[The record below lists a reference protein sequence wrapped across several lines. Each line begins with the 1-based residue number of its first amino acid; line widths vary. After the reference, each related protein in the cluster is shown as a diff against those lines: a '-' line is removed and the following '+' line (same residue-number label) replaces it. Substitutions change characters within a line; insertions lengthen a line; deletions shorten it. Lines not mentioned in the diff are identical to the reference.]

1 MLTKGVRQIAI
12 APATALAFLSACT
25 DAPATGPVRAA
36 NLISPNHPSLAVDP
50 VDGTTV
56 VDLGTL
62 PGFSNH
68 SAWDINN
75 SGWVVGNADATGGG
89 RGFLWK
95 PGIGMVP
102 LAPLPGRTASVAY
115 AINSA
120 GDIAGYSSPDSR
132 ATLWRA
138 GVAMDLGSLNPSSPS
153 VLVSEARDINDAG
166 VIVGAAETGLS
177 APAPR
182 RLAFRWTQ
190 ATGMVALPVPPNTVV
205 SEADAINST
214 GQIVGYIQPNDGP
227 PRAALWT
234 GGTFVDLGVLPG
246 APNSRAWDI
255 NTSGVVV
262 GVSPDEFPAIRAF
275 RWTQSGGITA
285 LPALAGSPPAGIPS
299 EAQGINDAGDV
310 VGGATVSSAVVPA
323 VLWRGQSAYQL
334 PRLTNPS
341 TGREIDLARAI
352 NAVGQIVGSAQ
363 PATGPS
369 RAVLWTLP
377 TDRSPV
383 ANAGGPYEGRKKKEA
398 IQFDGSGSSDP
409 DGDAL
414 TYVWNFG
421 DDSPTAT
428 GVSPSHV
435 YERMGTYTV
444 TLTVTDTHGSSATA
458 TTIVEILPP
467 GKLGR

>member
-1 MLTKGVRQIAI
+1 MSTKGVRPFAS
-12 APATALAFLSACT
+12 APAVALAVLSACT
-25 DAPATGPVRAA
+25 DAPATGPARAID
-36 NLISPNHPSLAVDP
+36 LTPPNHPSLAVDP
-50 VDGTTV
+50 VEGTTV

-62 PGFSNH
+62 PGFDNH

-75 SGWVVGNADATGGG
+75 SGWVVGNAEAPGTT

-95 PGIGMVP
+95 PGVGMSP
-102 LAPLPGRTASVAY
+102 LSPLPGRTSSTAFG
-115 AINSA
+115 INTA

-132 ATLWRA
+132 ATLWRG
-138 GVAMDLGSLNPSSPS
+138 GVPTDLGTLNPSSPS
-153 VLVSEARDINDAG
+153 VLTSEAHDVNDAG
-166 VIVGAAETGLS
+166 VVVGFAETGFS

-205 SEADAINST
+205 SDADAINSA

-234 GGTFVDLGVLPG
+234 NGTFVDLGVLPG

-255 NTSGVVV
+255 NASATVV

-275 RWTQSGGITA
+275 QWTQSGGITA
-285 LPALAGSPPAGIPS
+285 LAALAGSPPGGIPS
-299 EAQGINDAGDV
+299 QAQGINDAGDV
-310 VGGATVSSAVVPA
+310 VGGAAVSSTVVPA

-341 TGREIDLARAI
+341 TGREIDVARAI
-352 NAVGQIVGSAQ
+352 NAVGQIVGSAE

-377 TDRSPV
+377 TNRPPV

-409 DGDAL
+409 DADAL
-414 TYVWNFG
+414 TYLWSFG
-421 DDSPTAT
+421 DDSPTVT
-428 GVSPSHV
+428 GVSPTHV

-444 TLTVTDTHGSSATA
+444 TLTVTDTRGSSAIATA
-458 TTIVEILPP
+458 TVEILPP
-467 GKLGR
+467 GKLR

>member
-1 MLTKGVRQIAI
+1 MPTKGVRHHAI
-12 APATALAFLSACT
+12 ASAAALAILAACT
-25 DAPATGPVRAA
+25 DAPATGPARVG
-36 NLISPNHPSLAVDP
+36 NPTSPNHPSLAVDP
-50 VDGTTV
+50 VEGTTV

-62 PGFSNH
+62 PGFTNH
-68 SAWDINN
+68 SAWDVNN
-75 SGWVVGNADATGGG
+75 SGWVIGNAEAIGTN

-95 PGIGMVP
+95 PGVGLAP
-102 LAPLPGRTASVAY
+102 LEPLPGRTSSTAFG
-115 AINSA
+115 INSA

-132 ATLWRA
+132 ATLWRG

-153 VLVSEARDINDAG
+153 VLISEARDINDAG
-166 VIVGAAETGLS
+166 VVVGAAETGLS

-190 ATGMVALPVPPNTVV
+190 ATGMVALPVPPNTLI
-205 SEADAINST
+205 SEADAINSA
-214 GQIVGYIQPNDGP
+214 GQIVGYIQPNEGP

-275 RWTQSGGITA
+275 RWTQSGGIA
-285 LPALAGSPPAGIPS
+285 PLPALSGSPSGGIPS
-299 EAQGINDAGDV
+299 QAQGINDAGDV
-310 VGGATVSSAVVPA
+310 VGGATVSSTVVPA

-377 TDRSPV
+377 TNRSPV

-398 IQFDGSGSSDP
+398 IKFDGSASSDP

-428 GVSPSHV
+428 GVAPSHV
-435 YERMGTYTV
+435 YEKMGTYTV
-444 TLTVTDTHGSSATA
+444 TLTVTDAHGSFATA
-458 TTIVEILPP
+458 TATVDILPP
-467 GKLGR
+467 GKLDR